1 MKPLVSVL
9 MPVYNHEQFV
19 EQAIL
24 SVLNQTYDNIELIVL
39 DDGSTDES
47 DVVIQLLLK
56 KYQFEYYSQKNQ
68 GLVSTLNKLKKM
80 GKGKYISILAS
91 DDMFEETKIEKLV
104 TYLENN
110 PMYAMVYSNMYM
122 MDTNNTVI
130 GKIKDSRGSGNL
142 FDQLL
147 CGEFFINSLTTLI
160 RKDIYDQ
167 YEYEPMYI
175 EDLQMW
181 LKIAEKHQIGF
192 VDEYTAFYRTN
203 NANSLSANYFKM
215 QEAEYQIISKYT
227 SKRIYPKAIN
237 SWNIQWFGSLLLHN
251 KKLTMQKYFIRILT
265 SPYSYINIKFYKS
278 LIRIFIWRYSV
289 K

>member
-9 MPVYNHEQFV
+9 MPLYNHKDYV
-19 EQAIL
+19 ELAIK
-24 SVLNQTYDNIELIVL
+24 SVINQTYKNIELIIIN
-39 DDGSTDES
+39 DGSNDGS
-47 DVVIQLLLK
+47 DAVIQLLLK

-68 GLVSTLNKLKKM
+68 GLVSTLNKLKKLA
-80 GKGKYISILAS
+80 KGKYISILAS
-91 DDMFEETKIEKLV
+91 DDIFEETKIEKLV

-110 PMYAMVYSNMYM
+110 PMYAMAYSNMYM
-122 MDTNNTVI
+122 IDTNNNVI
-130 GKIKDSRGSGNL
+130 SKIKDTRGSGNL

-160 RKDIYDQ
+160 RKDIYNQ

-181 LKIAEKHQIGF
+181 LQIAEKHQIGF
-192 VDEYTAFYRTN
+192 VDEYTAFYRTDN
-203 NANSLSANYFKM
+203 INSLSANYLKM

-227 SKRIYPKAIN
+227 SKKIYPKAIS
-237 SWNIQWFGSLLLHN
+237 SWNIQWFSNLLLRN
-251 KKLTMQKYFIRILT
+251 KKLALQKYFIKILT

-278 LIRIFIWRYSV
+278 LIKIFMWRYSV